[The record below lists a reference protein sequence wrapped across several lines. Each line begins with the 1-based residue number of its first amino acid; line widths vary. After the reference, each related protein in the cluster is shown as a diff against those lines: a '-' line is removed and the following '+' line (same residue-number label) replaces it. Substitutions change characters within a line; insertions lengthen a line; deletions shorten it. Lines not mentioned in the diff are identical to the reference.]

1 MKILVD
7 MNLSP
12 IWVSA
17 FAKVGIEAVHWSE
30 VGDPRAA
37 DAVLMDWAR
46 TNNHVVFTHD
56 LDFGTALAL
65 TQVSGPSV
73 IQVRTHDV
81 TPAHLLQIII
91 EIVDQ
96 NESTLETG
104 ALIVVDEARAKLRI
118 LPLTPHEP

>member
-12 IWVSA
+12 VWVSA
-17 FAKVGIEAVHWSE
+17 FAEVGIEAVHWSE
-30 VGDPRAA
+30 IGDPGAA

-46 TNNHVVFTHD
+46 INSHVVFTHD

-65 TQVSGPSV
+65 TQLNGPSI

-81 TPAHLLQIII
+81 TPNYLLKTILD
-91 EIVDQ
+91 IVQQ
-96 NESTLETG
+96 NKLTLESG
-104 ALIVVDEARAKLRI
+104 ALIVVDEARSRLRI
-118 LPLTPHEP
+118 LPLMPREP